1 MQEYLL
7 LPSTPFTRTHS
18 NLPPPL
24 VIQGTADVSTK
35 LTQAEFSNALD
46 FVVEAFDRKGEAD
59 LKNEKDQKIF
69 EEIRRTQSQN
79 MDNIQSFTMDV
90 IDGRLPRLMRGKLGL
105 DSVDVTNGDTKHYA
119 TVTVSPA
126 VPEKAVLVK

>member
-1 MQEYLL
+1 MQEYLQ
-7 LPSTPFTRTHS
+7 LPLAPSARTHS
-18 NLPPPL
+18 NLPFPL

-46 FVVEAFDRKGEAD
+46 FVVEAFDRKGEAY

-119 TVTVSPA
+119 TVTVSP
-126 VPEKAVLVK
+126 VVIEKATLVK